1 MYFFLESS
9 FEVCRLKGSPLY
21 QFLETSALWKP
32 VLCLVATRL
41 VNADCLQ
48 LVYAVLGASSIAEEM
63 ANVAVLHDI
72 FLAFNS

>member
-21 QFLETSALWKP
+21 QFLETSAFWKP
-32 VLCLVATRL
+32 VLCIVVALL
-41 VNADCLQ
+41 VNTDCLQ

-63 ANVAVLHDI
+63 ADVAVLHDI